1 MCLLAVVF
9 STPIIPVHEAFCIAA
24 DFMCLFFSV
33 PKQQQTL
40 PESRFASNKG
50 DSISA
55 SSEKNSKAEPKAEA
69 GAKARSSSNT
79 PTSPKPPL
87 QSTKPSLAGRP
98 TVPQKPRSAS
108 RTGEELFWA
117 VVIPSPECF
126 WMLFGGAKEETPVA
140 TSWTEVKWRGT
151 GSSVPWL
158 ISFFSTS
165 LCPNSNKLIKMV

>member
-1 MCLLAVVF
+1 MILNELLGVLLLTQQCSSDLWGNGWYFPHKQISVRSLLCCRRFYVMCLSIL
-9 STPIIPVHEAFCIAA
+9 
-24 DFMCLFFSV
+24 V
-33 PKQQQTL
+33 PKLQQTL

-87 QSTKPSLAGRP
+87 QATKPSLAARP

-108 RTGEELFWA
+108 RTGEELFWVFA
-117 VVIPSPECF
+117 VPSWVLLRGVCVGYGGDTNGH
-126 WMLFGGAKEETPVA
+126 MLNR
-140 TSWTEVKWRGT
+140 S
-151 GSSVPWL
+151 
-158 ISFFSTS
+158 
-165 LCPNSNKLIKMV
+165 

>member
-1 MCLLAVVF
+1 MVF
-9 STPIIPVHEAFCIAA
+9 STQRICSRSFLCCRILY
-24 DFMCLFFSV
+24 FMCLFILV
-33 PKQQQTL
+33 PKLQQTL

-50 DSISA
+50 DSLSV

-108 RTGEELFWA
+108 RTGEEFWA
-117 VVIPSPECF
+117 F
-126 WMLFGGAKEETPVA
+126 LTPVGYFWGVFVWA
-140 TSWTEVKWRGT
+140 MEGTTMAASWIEVKCRGDR
-151 GSSVPWL
+151 
-158 ISFFSTS
+158 FFSQLLFTCIP
-165 LCPNSNKLIKMV
+165 LFQLPLP

>member
-1 MCLLAVVF
+1 
-9 STPIIPVHEAFCIAA
+9 
-24 DFMCLFFSV
+24 MCLFILV
-33 PKQQQTL
+33 PKLQQTL
-40 PESRFASNKG
+40 PESRFALNKG

-55 SSEKNSKAEPKAEA
+55 ASEKNPKAEPKAEA

-117 VVIPSPECF
+117 FVTMDIVCYPQLGTSEWRLCGLWRRHPWPHPEQKLNVEGRVLQPLALDLHPSFPPPSA
-126 WMLFGGAKEETPVA
+126 LIQINLL
-140 TSWTEVKWRGT
+140 KWFN
-151 GSSVPWL
+151 L
-158 ISFFSTS
+158 
-165 LCPNSNKLIKMV
+165 

>member
-1 MCLLAVVF
+1 MYELMMVF
-9 STPIIPVHEAFCIAA
+9 STQAYLCTEPSVLQET
-24 DFMCLFFSV
+24 LFFVSILV
-33 PKQQQTL
+33 PKLQQTL

-50 DSISA
+50 DSVSA
-55 SSEKNSKAEPKAEA
+55 LSEKNSKAEPKAEA

-117 VVIPSPECF
+117 FVIPSWVLLSGVCVGYGRHTHGHILNRSE
-126 WMLFGGAKEETPVA
+126 M
-140 TSWTEVKWRGT
+140 
-151 GSSVPWL
+151 
-158 ISFFSTS
+158 
-165 LCPNSNKLIKMV
+165 